1 MTYEANYYPRLGRAH
16 SLSIIRE
23 ILPIS
28 IRQVS
33 KISNTTHEMQYFY
46 DQTKAVDQQTL
57 EPLRKQIIDLALGL
71 GFPDSSIVGAKKSEF
86 DRAAAGIL
94 EDNLSILPTEA
105 ACDEVWNFITLVL
118 LPDIAKWRYPN
129 KDGNLT
135 YERWLGSDR
144 NVFRKLWW
152 REATLGRELSN
163 QLGED
168 QVVAIMERPR
178 LGGNGDLAR
187 AIAKAYL
194 QMVSNYES
202 VPREKIMRLGAMNVR
217 RRVPFLAFE
226 VLDTFQL
233 DECVLEIF
241 EESTSAYD
249 ELLQRERLT
258 ATS

>member
-1 MTYEANYYPRLGRAH
+1 MA
-16 SLSIIRE
+16 
-23 ILPIS
+23 
-28 IRQVS
+28 
-33 KISNTTHEMQYFY
+33 TT
-46 DQTKAVDQQTL
+46 
-57 EPLRKQIIDLALGL
+57 L
-71 GFPDSSIVGAKKSEF
+71 GFPDLPIAGAHKSVF

-94 EDNLSILPTEA
+94 DDGLSILPAEA
-105 ACDEVWNFITLVL
+105 ASEDVWNFITLVL
-118 LPDIAKWRYPN
+118 LPDVAKWRYPN
-129 KDGNLT
+129 KDKNPT

-194 QMVSNYES
+194 QMAASYES
-202 VPREKIMRLGAMNVR
+202 IPREKIMRIGAMNVR

-226 VLDTFQL
+226 VLDTSQL
-233 DECVLEIF
+233 EQCVVDIF
-241 EESTSAYD
+241 EEATSAYSN
-249 ELLQRERLT
+249 LLRREG
-258 ATS
+258 ATTE